1 MHREAQGAQREAQGA
16 RARHLLAFSA
26 LSAAYFGHI
35 GFFNPYL
42 PLWLKAQGYALW
54 IIGLLSAL
62 PSLTRVIGPYA
73 WGWLSDHTGERV
85 RLLRYAALAALL
97 VASILWWHP
106 GTWLLALALFGM
118 FLHTSAMMPM
128 SEAALAHLVSV
139 QGAFDA
145 RRYGRV
151 RLWGS
156 LGFLVTVF
164 AAGAWFEARGLD
176 DFPGWTLTSLTLVV
190 LSTWALPDLKEG
202 GHADAPRVPLAP
214 VLHQPEVRW
223 FLASAF
229 FHVLAHMG
237 LYIYFSLLLDALGYS
252 KTVIGL
258 MWAASVVA
266 EIGWFYTQGRWLPW
280 LSLRGWLLACAS
292 VAALRMALT
301 AGGAA
306 WWPVLLL
313 AQLLHACTFAT
324 HHTVCIA
331 WLSRHFPGRL
341 RGRGQALYSVLAY
354 GVPGVIG
361 GTLGGVIS
369 GRWGLISVFWAC
381 AGSALLAVA
390 CATRLRDDA
399 GAARAS

>member
-1 MHREAQGAQREAQGA
+1 MTLLRDA

-42 PLWLKAQGYALW
+42 PLWLKSQGYELW
-54 IIGLLSAL
+54 VIGLLSAL

-85 RLLRYAALAALL
+85 RLLRYAALVALL
-97 VASILWWHP
+97 VASTLMWHP
-106 GTWLLALALFGM
+106 GTVLLSFALFGM

-139 QGAFDA
+139 EGAFDA

-156 LGFLVTVF
+156 MGFLITVF

-176 DFPGWTLTSLTLVV
+176 DFPGWTLVSLALVV
-190 LSTWALPDLKEG
+190 LSTWALPDLRESA
-202 GHADAPRVPLAP
+202 HREESRLPLAP
-214 VLHQPEVRW
+214 VLRQPAVRW

-237 LYIYFSLLLDALGYS
+237 LYIYFSLLLDAMGYS
-252 KTVIGL
+252 KAVIGL

-266 EIGWFYTQGRWLPW
+266 EIIWFYTQGRWLPL
-280 LSLRGWLLACAS
+280 LSLRGWLLACAW
-292 VAALRMALT
+292 VAAARMAMT
-301 AGGAA
+301 AGGVQ
-306 WWPVLLL
+306 WWPLLLL
-313 AQLLHACTFAT
+313 AQLMHACTFAT
-324 HHTVCIA
+324 HHTVCIT

-354 GVPGVIG
+354 GVPGVLG
-361 GTLGGVIS
+361 GTLGGWVS
-369 GRWGLISVFWAC
+369 SHWGLTGVFWAC
-381 AGSALLAVA
+381 AACALFAVA
-390 CATRLRDDA
+390 CALRLDDE
-399 GAARAS
+399 AADAVSAA